1 MDDKGNGAYEMKIQ
15 LKYDDSTKIKYHF
28 VINVQNY
35 PGVEWTESETTQ
47 VDLDTSMTRAYD
59 GETDNNNDGS
69 DGTSGTPG
77 FELIL
82 VFCALA
88 FILFLRRKRQ

>member
-1 MDDKGNGAYEMKIQ
+1 
-15 LKYDDSTKIKYHF
+15 IKYHF

-47 VDLDTSMTRAYD
+47 VDLDTSMIRGHD

-77 FELIL
+77 FELVFLIIAIGIIL
-82 VFCALA
+82 YFK
-88 FILFLRRKRQ
+88 RKKKPL